1 MFRPADGI
9 VELTKQL
16 ALLANQQPGVADDI
30 DEQDVSNLEPERA
43 FGFSRHKVD
52 ECKIASNETT
62 ARSTCSLKLH
72 CSRLAL
78 RDAAQKMFRRAMRH
92 HVAHGDIS
100 RHSKIAPDRLRK
112 LQRGMQRRGHN
123 GSRYFTPGAKTR

>member
-43 FGFSRHKVD
+43 FGFSRNKVD

-62 ARSTCSLKLH
+62 ARSTCSLTLH

-100 RHSKIAPDRLRK
+100 SHSYAAPTRLRHLHPRRHSRDNCA
-112 LQRGMQRRGHN
+112 
-123 GSRYFTPGAKTR
+123 SRAY